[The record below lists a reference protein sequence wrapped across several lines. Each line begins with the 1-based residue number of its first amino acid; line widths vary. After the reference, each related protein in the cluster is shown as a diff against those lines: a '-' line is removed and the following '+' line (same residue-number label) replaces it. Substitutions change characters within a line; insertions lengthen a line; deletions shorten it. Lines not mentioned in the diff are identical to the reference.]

1 MGIDNGKTLYI
12 SDLDGTLL
20 TKEQR
25 ISEFTAEAV
34 NSLVDNGMLFS
45 YATARSFYT
54 AGKIT
59 EKLSGKIPVIVYNG
73 TFILENGGGEKLFS
87 FGFEG
92 GEAARILRILNE
104 GGVYPFV
111 YSTIDKRER
120 FSYIEERMTPDMRDF
135 LSLRFDERRRPTD
148 EAGAFDGEIFHF
160 SCLDS
165 AEKLLP
171 MYEKLKNE
179 FRCVY
184 YIEEYS
190 KKPWLEIHPRS
201 ASKAIAVK
209 KLKELL
215 GCDKIVCFGDGI
227 NDIPMFSVADEC
239 YAVANAA
246 DELKQIATAVI
257 DSNENDGVAK
267 WLLANAKV

>member
-1 MGIDNGKTLYI
+1 MAKTLYI

-20 TKEQR
+20 TKEQK
-25 ISEFTAEAV
+25 ISEFTAFAL
-34 NSLVDNGMLFS
+34 NSLVEKGMFFS

-59 EKLSGKIPVIVYNG
+59 ENLSAKIPVIVYNG
-73 TFILENGGGEKLFS
+73 TFILENGSGKKLFS
-87 FGFEG
+87 VGFEG
-92 GEAARILRILNE
+92 DEAAHILRTLND

-111 YSTIDKRER
+111 YSTIDSKER
-120 FSYIEERMTPDMRDF
+120 FSYIEEKMTPDMRDF
-135 LSLRFDERRRPTD
+135 LSARFDERRRPTD

-160 SCLDS
+160 SCLDT
-165 AEKLLP
+165 ADKLIP
-171 MYEKLKNE
+171 MYEKLKDR

-190 KKPWLEIHPRS
+190 KKPWLEIHPRE
-201 ASKAIAVK
+201 ASKATAIK

-215 GCDKIVCFGDGI
+215 GCDRVVCFGDGI
-227 NDIPMFSVADEC
+227 NDIPMFEVADEC

-257 DSNENDGVAK
+257 ASNEEDGVAK
-267 WLLANAKV
+267 WLLENAKY